1 MKNHTLAAVDLAKNV
16 FEVAISDSPGRVSL
30 RKRLSRT
37 QFPRFFAQL
46 HPTTVLLEACGSAH
60 HWARLLLSQGHQVVL
75 LPPHAIRPYVLR
87 NKTDQ
92 ADAKALLEAYRNE
105 DIRPVPVKSI
115 DQQALT
121 ALHRLR
127 SAWVAERTA
136 RINTLRGILREFGL
150 TIPVGARNVVPRV
163 HQLLDDTDSV
173 IPGILRPVL
182 REACSEIG
190 ELEGRIH
197 LVELQLRDFV
207 HTSDLARRLT
217 SVPGV
222 GLITATAL
230 VASVGNVN
238 RFATGR
244 RFASYLGLTPR
255 EWSSGTRRTLGRIS
269 KRGDVYLRMLM
280 IHGAR
285 AVLVT
290 AKKLKQP
297 DPIRAWAM
305 NLQAR
310 RGHNKATVALANK
323 LARCVWAVWR
333 EEREFVPFPKAA

>member
-1 MKNHTLAAVDLAKNV
+1 MKNHTLVAVDLAKNV
-16 FEVAISDSPGRVSL
+16 FEVAISDSPGRIS
-30 RKRLSRT
+30 RRSRLSRT
-37 QFPRFFAQL
+37 QFPRFCAQL
-46 HPTTVLLEACGSAH
+46 QPATVLLEACGSAH

-75 LPPHAIRPYVLR
+75 LPPHAVRPYVQR

-115 DQQALT
+115 DQQALA

-136 RINTLRGILREFGL
+136 RINTIRGILREFGL
-150 TIPVGARNVVPRV
+150 TIPVGARHVVPKV
-163 HQLLDDTDSV
+163 HELLDETNS
-173 IPGILRPVL
+173 ILPGMLRPVL
-182 REACSEIG
+182 RQACEEIG
-190 ELEGRIH
+190 ELERRIR
-197 LVELQLRDFV
+197 LVERQLQNFV
-207 HTSDLARRLT
+207 RASELAKRLT

-230 VASVGNVN
+230 VAFVGNVN

-255 EWSSGTRRTLGRIS
+255 EWSSGTKRTLGRIS

-285 AVLVT
+285 AVLAT

-305 NLQAR
+305 SLQAR